1 MFNSFD
7 EVVKHYNKTKPIRG
21 ARLSENIRPISQ
33 RRYWWNR
40 IIKINDNKYALSDGS
55 YMWWARQGM
64 SSVDL
69 VIEHTS
75 PVLWERREDGDYVTL
90 RSHNKGNISVS
101 RYTFLDRYTPRGMRF
116 EWHQNGK
123 HFVID
128 KQGVSHYL
136 PKFNVTF
143 DYHTNKFEMHED
155 NKVVFKAESDGT
167 FTRAN
172 EAQPYQTKRIDKELD
187 KSYAGKVSELWDW
200 AKVVLPMLG
209 ETIVTNRNEYS
220 NSLNGTH
227 YWYWTKGME
236 VGKLVKEI
244 LDNPEH
250 EKRINLAVLLANDIG
265 AVNGNRFEAHANS
278 LYLVKQAIRKA
289 AGFYVVEPR

>member
-7 EVVKHYNKTKPIRG
+7 EVVKHYNETKPIRG
-21 ARLSENIRPISQ
+21 ARLSENLRPIGA

-40 IIKINDNKYALSDGS
+40 IIKVSDTKYALSDGA
-55 YMWWARQGM
+55 YIWWMRQGANT
-64 SSVDL
+64 DL
-69 VIEHTS
+69 ITEQTA
-75 PVLWERREDGDYVTL
+75 PVLWERREDGDYITL
-90 RSHNKGNISVS
+90 RSHNRGNISVS

-123 HFVID
+123 HFVVD

-136 PKFNVTF
+136 PKFNATLDYQTNTF
-143 DYHTNKFEMHED
+143 TMHTD

-187 KSYAGKVSELWDW
+187 RSYADKITQLWDW

-209 ETIVTNRNEYS
+209 ETIVTNRNEYA
-220 NSLNGTH
+220 NSLNGSH
-227 YWYWTKGME
+227 YWYWTKQMDT
-236 VGKLVKEI
+236 GKLVKEI
-244 LDNPEH
+244 LNDPEH
-250 EKRINLAVLLANDIG
+250 EKRIALAVLLANDVG
-265 AVNGNRFEAHANS
+265 AVNGNRFVDNPK
-278 LYLVKQAIRKA
+278 LLKYVKQAIRKA